1 MIDHADHSNKS
12 LVSPHSGTASTKRS
26 PNPVDQYVGARIRMR
41 RIMLGMS
48 QEKLGDAIGLTFQ
61 QIQKYE
67 KGINRI
73 GASRLQEVGHVLN
86 VPVEFFFE
94 GAPALLGPGQQIRG
108 FREPEPM
115 DYVTEF
121 LSNSDGIHLMRA
133 FMDIKDVKVR
143 KRIVDLIE
151 VMSEKEGD
159 ISV

>member
-1 MIDHADHSNKS
+1 MIDQTDRSNKS
-12 LVSPHSGTASTKRS
+12 TLPHQIGTTSSKRT

-73 GASRLQEVGHVLN
+73 GASRLQEVGQILN

-94 GAPALLGPGQQIRG
+94 GAPRQPCDGKPVKG
-108 FREPEPM
+108 FREGEPM

-121 LSNSDGIHLMRA
+121 LSNSEGVHLMRA
-133 FMDIKDVKVR
+133 FMDIKDFKIR
-143 KRIVDLIE
+143 KRIVDLIQ
-151 VMSEKEGD
+151 VMAEKNED
-159 ISV
+159 FSV